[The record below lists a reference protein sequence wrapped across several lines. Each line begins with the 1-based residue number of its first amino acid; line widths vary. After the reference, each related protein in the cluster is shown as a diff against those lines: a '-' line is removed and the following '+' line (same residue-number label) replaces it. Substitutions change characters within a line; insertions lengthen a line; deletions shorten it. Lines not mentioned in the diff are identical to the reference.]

1 MKFEVN
7 FDDDEAAIVENY
19 MKRMNLNISEV
30 ARQAILEKIFDDDD
44 ALYAYEM
51 AMKEY
56 KKNPTFYSH
65 EEFWKK
71 LGAV

>member
-7 FDDDEAAIVENY
+7 FNDEEAAIVETY

-30 ARQAILEKIFDDDD
+30 ARQAILEMIFQDDDD
-44 ALYAYEM
+44 LYAYER
-51 AMKEY
+51 AMEEY
-56 KKNPTFYSH
+56 KKDPTTYSH

-71 LGAV
+71 LGVV